1 MSTWG
6 VGLSSF
12 LEHRQDCIHIPGQ
25 GVEDQRVGV
34 LVDQNRADALLVL
47 SAVRKD
53 CMFFCSWSAA
63 ANLTGHDP
71 G

>member
-1 MSTWG
+1 

-12 LEHRQDCIHIPGQ
+12 SITARIAFISRGRALRINE
-25 GVEDQRVGV
+25 
-34 LVDQNRADALLVL
+34 LVCWSTKTEPMALLVL

-63 ANLTGHDP
+63 ANLTGTIR
-71 G
+71 